1 MKLIHL
7 RNFRFHRI
15 EYTGGVILSKF
26 LTGKIV
32 QYGIVIFIML
42 TLNFLLP
49 RLMPGNPL
57 VFLAGEDVGFMSS
70 AEKEAILEKH
80 GLNDSLLQQYWTYIK
95 NTLTG
100 DFGYSY
106 QQKMPILELLKE
118 RIPWTLLLTGLSLVI
133 STILGVMFGAIAA
146 WKRGTKT
153 DVNLLTGFMF
163 LSAMP
168 SFWVGMIL
176 VSIFASQLGWLPVFG
191 AETAWANYTGWERV
205 KDIAAHLVLPLVTLV
220 LISVTNTFMVMR
232 YSMLN
237 VLGED
242 FIMMA
247 KAKGVKDKVI
257 KYKHA
262 MRNALLPVATVFM
275 LSIGFMLG
283 GATVIETVFAYPG
296 VGRLMF
302 ESVLSRDYPLIQATF
317 LIITFSVVIANFI
330 ADILYPLL
338 DPKVGRDNG

>member
-1 MKLIHL
+1 MGKFITSKLL
-7 RNFRFHRI
+7 
-15 EYTGGVILSKF
+15 
-26 LTGKIV
+26 
-32 QYGIVIFIML
+32 QYLIVIFLML

-70 AEKEAILEKH
+70 AEKEAILDKH
-80 GLNDSLLQQYWTYIK
+80 GLNDSIYKQYALYIK
-95 NTLTG
+95 NIFTG

-106 QQKMPILELLKE
+106 QQKRPISELLKE
-118 RIPWTLLLTGLSLVI
+118 RLPWTMILTGLGLVL
-133 STILGVMFGAIAA
+133 STIIGVVFGAISA
-146 WKRGTKT
+146 WRRGSRT
-153 DVNLLTGFMF
+153 DANLLTLFMF
-163 LSAMP
+163 LSSMP

-176 VSIFASQLGWLPVFG
+176 VSVFSAQLGWLPVFG
-191 AETAWANYTGWERV
+191 AESAWSNLTGMDRFIDIV
-205 KDIAAHLVLPLVTLV
+205 KHLILPLTTLI
-220 LISVTNTFMVMR
+220 LISVTSTFMIMR

-242 FIMMA
+242 YIMMA
-247 KAKGVKDKVI
+247 KAKGVKEKVI

-275 LSIGFMLG
+275 LSLGFTLG

-317 LIITFSVVIANFI
+317 LIITFSVVIANFL
-330 ADILYPLL
+330 ADLIYPLL
-338 DPKVGRDNG
+338 DPKVGSRNG

>member
-1 MKLIHL
+1 MEVKELGKFIAGKLL
-7 RNFRFHRI
+7 
-15 EYTGGVILSKF
+15 
-26 LTGKIV
+26 
-32 QYGIVIFIML
+32 QYLIVIFLML

-70 AEKEAILEKH
+70 AEKEAILDKY
-80 GLNDSLLQQYWTYIK
+80 GLNDSIIEQYGTYIK
-95 NTLTG
+95 NIFTG

-106 QQKMPILELLKE
+106 QQKRPISELLVE
-118 RIPWTLLLTGLSLVI
+118 RLPWTMLLTGLGLVL
-133 STILGVMFGAIAA
+133 STVIGVMFGAISA
-146 WKRGTKT
+146 WKRGTRT
-153 DVNLLTGFMF
+153 DANLLTVFMF

-176 VSIFASQLGWLPVFG
+176 VSIFSAQLGWLPVFG
-191 AETAWANYTGWERV
+191 AESAWSNFSGMERLI
-205 KDIAAHLVLPLVTLV
+205 DIGKHLVLPLATLI
-220 LISVTNTFMVMR
+220 LISVTSTFMIMR

-242 FIMMA
+242 YIMMA
-247 KAKGVKDKVI
+247 KAKGVKEKAI

-275 LSIGFMLG
+275 LSLGFTLG

-317 LIITFSVVIANFI
+317 LIITFSVVIANFL
-330 ADILYPLL
+330 ADLIYPLI
-338 DPKVGRDNG
+338 DPKVGSGNG

>member
-1 MKLIHL
+1 MGKFISGKVLQ
-7 RNFRFHRI
+7 
-15 EYTGGVILSKF
+15 YTIVIL
-26 LTGKIV
+26 L
-32 QYGIVIFIML
+32 ML

-57 VFLAGEDVGFMSS
+57 VYLAGEDVGFMSS

-80 GLNDSLLQQYWTYIK
+80 GLNDSIGEQYITYIK
-95 NTLTG
+95 NIFTG
-100 DFGYSY
+100 DFGFSY
-106 QQKMPILELLKE
+106 QQKRPISELLME
-118 RIPWTLLLTGLSLVI
+118 RLPWTLLLTGLGLVL
-133 STILGVMFGAIAA
+133 STIIGVLFGTISA
-146 WKRGTKT
+146 WRRGTKT
-153 DVNLLTGFMF
+153 DANLLTMFMF

-168 SFWVGMIL
+168 SFWTGMIL
-176 VSIFASQLGWLPVFG
+176 VSIFAAQLGWFPVFG
-191 AETAWANYTGWERV
+191 AESAWSNFTGIDRFVDIV
-205 KDIAAHLVLPLVTLV
+205 KHLVLPLTTLV
-220 LISVTNTFMVMR
+220 LISVTSTYMTMR

-242 FIMMA
+242 YIMMA
-247 KAKGVKDKVI
+247 KAKGVKEKVV

-275 LSIGFMLG
+275 LSLGFTLG

-317 LIITFSVVIANFI
+317 LIITFSVVIANLL
-330 ADILYPLL
+330 ADLIYPLL
-338 DPKVGRDNG
+338 DPKVGRNNG

>member
-1 MKLIHL
+1 MGKFIANKLL
-7 RNFRFHRI
+7 
-15 EYTGGVILSKF
+15 
-26 LTGKIV
+26 
-32 QYGIVIFIML
+32 QYLIVIFLML
-42 TLNFLLP
+42 SLNFLLP

-70 AEKEAILEKH
+70 EEKEAILDKH
-80 GLNDSLLQQYWTYIK
+80 GLNDSILEQYGTYIK
-95 NTLTG
+95 NIFTG

-106 QQKMPILELLKE
+106 QQKRPISELLME
-118 RIPWTLLLTGLSLVI
+118 RLPWTMLLTGLGLVL
-133 STILGVMFGAIAA
+133 STIIGVMFGAISA
-146 WKRGTKT
+146 WRRGSRT
-153 DVNLLTGFMF
+153 DANLLTIFMF

-191 AETAWANYTGWERV
+191 AESAWSNLSGIERLI
-205 KDIAAHLVLPLVTLV
+205 DIGKHLILPLATLI
-220 LISVTNTFMVMR
+220 LISVTSTFMIMR

-237 VLGED
+237 VIGED
-242 FIMMA
+242 YIMMA
-247 KAKGVKDKVI
+247 KAKGVKEKVI

-275 LSIGFMLG
+275 LSLGFTLG

-317 LIITFSVVIANFI
+317 LIITFSVVIANFL
-330 ADILYPLL
+330 ADLIYPLI
-338 DPKVGRDNG
+338 DPKVGSGNG

>member
-1 MKLIHL
+1 MEVKVL
-7 RNFRFHRI
+7 
-15 EYTGGVILSKF
+15 GKF
-26 LTGKIV
+26 ITGKLL
-32 QYGIVIFIML
+32 QYFIVIFLML

-70 AEKEAILEKH
+70 AEKDAILDKY
-80 GLNDSLLQQYWTYIK
+80 GLNDSILEQYGTYIK
-95 NTLTG
+95 NIFTG

-106 QQKMPILELLKE
+106 QQKRPISELLME
-118 RIPWTLLLTGLSLVI
+118 RLPWTMLLTGLGLVL
-133 STILGVMFGAIAA
+133 STVIGVMFGAISA
-146 WKRGTKT
+146 WRRGTNT
-153 DVNLLTGFMF
+153 DANLLTVFMF

-176 VSIFASQLGWLPVFG
+176 VSIFSAQLGWLPVFG
-191 AETAWANYTGWERV
+191 AESAWSNYTGMDRFF
-205 KDIAAHLVLPLVTLV
+205 DIGKHLILPLATLI
-220 LISVTNTFMVMR
+220 LISVTSTFMIMR

-242 FIMMA
+242 YIMMA
-247 KAKGVKDKVI
+247 KAKGVKEKVI

-275 LSIGFMLG
+275 LSLGFTLG

-317 LIITFSVVIANFI
+317 LIITFSVVIANFL
-330 ADILYPLL
+330 ADLIYPLL
-338 DPKVGRDNG
+338 DPKVGSRNG

>member
-1 MKLIHL
+1 MLGKFIAGKLL
-7 RNFRFHRI
+7 
-15 EYTGGVILSKF
+15 
-26 LTGKIV
+26 
-32 QYGIVIFIML
+32 QYFIVIFLML

-70 AEKEAILEKH
+70 AEKDAILDKY
-80 GLNDSLLQQYWTYIK
+80 GLNDSIFEQYGAYIK
-95 NTLTG
+95 NIFTG

-106 QQKMPILELLKE
+106 QQKRPISELLME
-118 RIPWTLLLTGLSLVI
+118 RLPWTMLLTGLGLVL
-133 STILGVMFGAIAA
+133 STVIGVMFGAISA
-146 WKRGTKT
+146 WRRGTRT
-153 DVNLLTGFMF
+153 DANLLTVFMF

-176 VSIFASQLGWLPVFG
+176 VSIFSAQLGWLPVFG
-191 AETAWANYTGWERV
+191 AESAWSNYTGMDRLI
-205 KDIAAHLVLPLVTLV
+205 DIGKHLILPLATLI
-220 LISVTNTFMVMR
+220 LISVTSTFMIMR

-242 FIMMA
+242 YIMMA
-247 KAKGVKDKVI
+247 KAKGVKEKVI

-275 LSIGFMLG
+275 LSLGFTLG

-317 LIITFSVVIANFI
+317 LIITFSVVIANFL
-330 ADILYPLL
+330 ADLIYPLL
-338 DPKVGRDNG
+338 DPKVGSRNG

>member
-1 MKLIHL
+1 VEVKALGKFVGGKLL
-7 RNFRFHRI
+7 
-15 EYTGGVILSKF
+15 
-26 LTGKIV
+26 
-32 QYGIVIFIML
+32 QYLIVIILML

-70 AEKEAILEKH
+70 AEKEAILDKH
-80 GLNDSLLQQYWTYIK
+80 GLNDSIGQQYLTYIK
-95 NTLTG
+95 NTITG

-106 QQKMPILELLKE
+106 QQKRPISELLME
-118 RIPWTLLLTGLSLVI
+118 RLPWTLLLTGLGLLL
-133 STILGVMFGAIAA
+133 STIIGVMFGAISA
-146 WKRGTKT
+146 WKRGTRT
-153 DVNLLTGFMF
+153 DANLLTLFMF

-191 AETAWANYTGWERV
+191 AEKAWSNFTGFERLL
-205 KDIAAHLVLPLVTLV
+205 DIGKHLILPLSTLI
-220 LISVTNTFMVMR
+220 LISVTSTFMIMR

-242 FIMMA
+242 YIMMA
-247 KAKGVKDKVI
+247 KAKGVREKVI

-275 LSIGFMLG
+275 LSLGFTLG

-317 LIITFSVVIANFI
+317 LIITFSVVIANFL
-330 ADILYPLL
+330 ADLIYPLL
-338 DPKVGRDNG
+338 DPKVGSKNG

>member
-1 MKLIHL
+1 VA
-7 RNFRFHRI
+7 
-15 EYTGGVILSKF
+15 GKF
-26 LTGKIV
+26 L
-32 QYGIVIFIML
+32 QYLIVIFLML

-57 VFLAGEDVGFMSS
+57 VYLAGEDVGFMTS
-70 AEKEAILEKH
+70 AEKEAILEKN
-80 GLNDSLLQQYWTYIK
+80 GLNDSLIKQYGTYIK
-95 NTLTG
+95 NIFTG
-100 DFGYSY
+100 DFGFSY
-106 QQKMPILELLKE
+106 QQKRPILDLLKE
-118 RIPWTLLLTGLSLVI
+118 RLPWTLLLTGLGLVLSTVIGVLFGTI
-133 STILGVMFGAIAA
+133 SA
-146 WKRGTKT
+146 WRRGTKT
-153 DVNLLTGFMF
+153 DANLLTMFMF

-176 VSIFASQLGWLPVFG
+176 VSIFSAQLGLLPVFG
-191 AETAWANYTGWERV
+191 AESAWSNLKGMERFLDIV
-205 KDIAAHLVLPLVTLV
+205 KHLVLPLTTLV
-220 LISVTNTFMVMR
+220 LISVTSTFMIMR

-242 FIMMA
+242 YIMMA
-247 KAKGVKDKVI
+247 KAKGVKEKVI

-275 LSIGFMLG
+275 LSLGFTLG

-317 LIITFSVVIANFI
+317 LIITFGVVIANFL
-330 ADILYPLL
+330 ADLIYPWL
-338 DPKVGRDNG
+338 DPKVGKNHG

>member
-1 MKLIHL
+1 
-7 RNFRFHRI
+7 
-15 EYTGGVILSKF
+15 
-26 LTGKIV
+26 
-32 QYGIVIFIML
+32 ML

-70 AEKEAILEKH
+70 AEKEAILDKH
-80 GLNDSLLQQYWTYIK
+80 GLNDSLLEQYGTYIK
-95 NTLTG
+95 NILTG

-106 QQKMPILELLKE
+106 QQKRQISELLME
-118 RIPWTLLLTGLSLVI
+118 RLPWTMLLTGLGLVI
-133 STILGVMFGAIAA
+133 STIIGVMFGAISA
-146 WKRGTKT
+146 WRRGTKT
-153 DVNLLTGFMF
+153 DANLLTVFMF

-176 VSIFASQLGWLPVFG
+176 VSVFASQLGWLPVFG
-191 AETAWANYTGWERV
+191 AESAWSNLSGIDRLI
-205 KDIAAHLVLPLVTLV
+205 DIGEHLILPLTTLI
-220 LISVTNTFMVMR
+220 LISVTSTFMIMR

-242 FIMMA
+242 YIMMA

-275 LSIGFMLG
+275 LSLGFTLG

-317 LIITFSVVIANFI
+317 LIITFSVVIANFL
-330 ADILYPLL
+330 ADLIYPLL
-338 DPKVGRDNG
+338 DPKVGSGNG

>member
-1 MKLIHL
+1 MGKFITGKVLQ
-7 RNFRFHRI
+7 
-15 EYTGGVILSKF
+15 YTIVIL
-26 LTGKIV
+26 L
-32 QYGIVIFIML
+32 ML

-57 VFLAGEDVGFMSS
+57 VYLAGEDVGFMSS

-80 GLNDSLLQQYWTYIK
+80 GLNDSIGEQYITYIK
-95 NTLTG
+95 NIFTG
-100 DFGYSY
+100 DFGFSY
-106 QQKMPILELLKE
+106 QQKRPISDLLME
-118 RIPWTLLLTGLSLVI
+118 RLPWTLLLTGLGLVF
-133 STILGVMFGAIAA
+133 STIIGVLFGTISA
-146 WKRGTKT
+146 WRRGTKT
-153 DVNLLTGFMF
+153 DANLLTMFMF

-168 SFWVGMIL
+168 SFWTGMIL
-176 VSIFASQLGWLPVFG
+176 VSIFAAQLGWFPVFG
-191 AETAWANYTGWERV
+191 AENAWSNLTGMERLVDIV
-205 KDIAAHLVLPLVTLV
+205 KHLVLPLTTLV
-220 LISVTNTFMVMR
+220 LISVTSTYMTMR

-242 FIMMA
+242 YIMMA
-247 KAKGVKDKVI
+247 KAKGVKEKVI

-275 LSIGFMLG
+275 LSLGFTLG

-317 LIITFSVVIANFI
+317 LIITFSVVIANLL
-330 ADILYPLL
+330 ADLIYPLL
-338 DPKVGRDNG
+338 DPNVGRNNG

>member
-1 MKLIHL
+1 M
-7 RNFRFHRI
+7 
-15 EYTGGVILSKF
+15 GKF
-26 LTGKIV
+26 ITGKLL
-32 QYGIVIFIML
+32 QYFIVIFLML

-70 AEKEAILEKH
+70 AEKDAILDKY
-80 GLNDSLLQQYWTYIK
+80 GLNDSILEQYGTYIK
-95 NTLTG
+95 NIFTG

-106 QQKMPILELLKE
+106 QQKRPISELLME
-118 RIPWTLLLTGLSLVI
+118 RLPWTMLLTGLGLVL
-133 STILGVMFGAIAA
+133 STVIGVMFGAISA
-146 WKRGTKT
+146 WRRGTNT
-153 DVNLLTGFMF
+153 DANLLTVFMF

-176 VSIFASQLGWLPVFG
+176 VSIFSAQLGWLPVFG
-191 AETAWANYTGWERV
+191 AESAWSNYTGMDRFI
-205 KDIAAHLVLPLVTLV
+205 DIGKHLILPLATLI
-220 LISVTNTFMVMR
+220 LISVTSTFMIMR

-242 FIMMA
+242 YIMMA
-247 KAKGVKDKVI
+247 KAKGVKEKVI

-275 LSIGFMLG
+275 LSLGFTLG

-317 LIITFSVVIANFI
+317 LIITFSVVIANFL
-330 ADILYPLL
+330 ADLIYPLL
-338 DPKVGRDNG
+338 DPKVGSRNG

>member
-1 MKLIHL
+1 
-7 RNFRFHRI
+7 
-15 EYTGGVILSKF
+15 
-26 LTGKIV
+26 
-32 QYGIVIFIML
+32 
-42 TLNFLLP
+42 
-49 RLMPGNPL
+49 MPGNPL

-70 AEKEAILEKH
+70 AEKEAILDKH
-80 GLNDSLLQQYWTYIK
+80 GLNDSILEQYATYTK
-95 NTLTG
+95 NILIG

-106 QQKMPILELLKE
+106 QQKRPISELLKE
-118 RIPWTLLLTGLSLVI
+118 RLPWTMLLTGLGLVL
-133 STILGVMFGAIAA
+133 STIVGVMFGAISA
-146 WKRGTKT
+146 WRRGTRT
-153 DVNLLTGFMF
+153 DAKLLTIFMF

-191 AETAWANYTGWERV
+191 SERAWSNLSGINRLI
-205 KDIAAHLVLPLVTLV
+205 DIGKHLILPLTTLV
-220 LISVTNTFMVMR
+220 LISVTSTFMIMR

-242 FIMMA
+242 YIMMA
-247 KAKGVKDKVI
+247 KAKGVKENVI

-275 LSIGFMLG
+275 LSLGFTLG

-317 LIITFSVVIANFI
+317 LIITFSVVIANFL
-330 ADILYPLL
+330 ADLIYPLL
-338 DPKVGRDNG
+338 DPKVGSSNG

>member
-1 MKLIHL
+1 MGKFIANKLL
-7 RNFRFHRI
+7 
-15 EYTGGVILSKF
+15 
-26 LTGKIV
+26 
-32 QYGIVIFIML
+32 QYLIVIFLML
-42 TLNFLLP
+42 SLNFLLP

-70 AEKEAILEKH
+70 AEKEAILDKH
-80 GLNDSLLQQYWTYIK
+80 GLNDSILEQYGTYIK
-95 NTLTG
+95 NIFTG

-106 QQKMPILELLKE
+106 QQKRPISELLME
-118 RIPWTLLLTGLSLVI
+118 RLPWTMLLTGLGLVL
-133 STILGVMFGAIAA
+133 STIIGVMFGAISA
-146 WKRGTKT
+146 WRRGSRT
-153 DVNLLTGFMF
+153 DANLLTIFMF

-191 AETAWANYTGWERV
+191 SESAWSNLSGIERLI
-205 KDIAAHLVLPLVTLV
+205 DIGKHLILPLATLI
-220 LISVTNTFMVMR
+220 LISVTSTFMIMR

-237 VLGED
+237 VIGED
-242 FIMMA
+242 YIMMA
-247 KAKGVKDKVI
+247 KAKGVKEKVI

-275 LSIGFMLG
+275 LSLGFTLG

-317 LIITFSVVIANFI
+317 LIITFSVVIANFL
-330 ADILYPLL
+330 ADLIYPLI
-338 DPKVGRDNG
+338 DPKVGSGNG

>member
-1 MKLIHL
+1 MGKFIANKLL
-7 RNFRFHRI
+7 
-15 EYTGGVILSKF
+15 
-26 LTGKIV
+26 
-32 QYGIVIFIML
+32 QYLIVIFLML

-80 GLNDSLLQQYWTYIK
+80 GLNDSIWQQYITYTKSI
-95 NTLTG
+95 LTG

-106 QQKMPILELLKE
+106 QQKRPISELLLE
-118 RIPWTLLLTGLSLVI
+118 RLPWTMLLTGLGLVL
-133 STILGVMFGAIAA
+133 STIIGVIFGAVSA

-153 DVNLLTGFMF
+153 DANLLTLFMF

-176 VSIFASQLGWLPVFG
+176 VSIFASQLGWLPAFG
-191 AETAWANYTGWERV
+191 AEKAWSNLTGIDRML
-205 KDIAAHLVLPLVTLV
+205 DIGKHLILPLTTLV
-220 LISVTNTFMVMR
+220 LISVTSTFMIMR

-242 FIMMA
+242 YIMMA
-247 KAKGVKDKVI
+247 KAKGVKEKVI

-275 LSIGFMLG
+275 LSLGFTLG

-317 LIITFSVVIANFI
+317 LIITFSVVIANFL
-330 ADILYPLL
+330 ADLIYPLL
-338 DPKVGRDNG
+338 DPKVGSNNG

>member
-1 MKLIHL
+1 MGK
-7 RNFRFHRI
+7 FVA
-15 EYTGGVILSKF
+15 GKF
-26 LTGKIV
+26 L
-32 QYGIVIFIML
+32 QYVIVIILMV

-49 RLMPGNPL
+49 RVMPGNPL

-80 GLNDSLLQQYWTYIK
+80 GLNDSIVQQYGTYLK
-95 NTLTG
+95 NIFTG
-100 DFGYSY
+100 DFGFSY
-106 QQKMPILELLKE
+106 QQKRPIIELLKE
-118 RIPWTLLLTGLSLVI
+118 RLPWTMLLSGLGLVL
-133 STILGVMFGAIAA
+133 STIIGVLFGTISA

-153 DVNLLTGFMF
+153 DVNLLTMFMF

-176 VSIFASQLGWLPVFG
+176 VSVFSVQLGWLPVFG
-191 AETAWANYTGWERV
+191 AESAWSNLKGMDRFIDIV
-205 KDIAAHLVLPLVTLV
+205 KHLILPLTTLV
-220 LISVTNTFMVMR
+220 LISVTSTFMIMR

-242 FIMMA
+242 YIMIA
-247 KAKGVKDKVI
+247 KAKGVKEKVI
-257 KYKHA
+257 RYKHA

-275 LSIGFMLG
+275 LSLGFTLG

-317 LIITFSVVIANFI
+317 LIITFSVVIANFL
-330 ADILYPLL
+330 ADLIYPFL
-338 DPKVGRDNG
+338 DPKVGRHNG

>member
-1 MKLIHL
+1 M
-7 RNFRFHRI
+7 
-15 EYTGGVILSKF
+15 GKF
-26 LTGKIV
+26 IAGKFV
-32 QYGIVIFIML
+32 QYAIVIFLML

-70 AEKEAILEKH
+70 SEKEAILDEH
-80 GLNDSLLQQYWTYIK
+80 GLNDPILVQYGTYIK
-95 NTLTG
+95 NIATG
-100 DFGYSY
+100 NFGFSY
-106 QQKMPILELLKE
+106 QQKRPISDLLME
-118 RIPWTLLLTGLSLVI
+118 RLPWTLLLTGLGLII
-133 STILGVMFGAIAA
+133 STVIGVMFGAISA

-153 DVNLLTGFMF
+153 DANLLTVFMF

-176 VSIFASQLGWLPVFG
+176 VSIFSAQLGLFPVFG
-191 AETAWANYTGWERV
+191 AESAWSNLTGIDRFI
-205 KDIAAHLVLPLVTLV
+205 DIMKHLALPLTTLV
-220 LISVTNTFMVMR
+220 LISVTSTFMIMR
-232 YSMLN
+232 YSMLS

-242 FIMMA
+242 YIMMA
-247 KAKGVKDKVI
+247 KAKGVKEKVI

-275 LSIGFMLG
+275 LSLGFMLG

-317 LIITFSVVIANFI
+317 LIITFSVVLANLF
-330 ADILYPLL
+330 ADLIYPLL
-338 DPKVGRDNG
+338 DPKVGKNNG

>member
-1 MKLIHL
+1 VKELGKFIAGKLL
-7 RNFRFHRI
+7 
-15 EYTGGVILSKF
+15 
-26 LTGKIV
+26 
-32 QYGIVIFIML
+32 QYLIVIFLML

-70 AEKEAILEKH
+70 AEKEAILDKY
-80 GLNDSLLQQYWTYIK
+80 GLNDSILEQYGAYIK
-95 NTLTG
+95 NIFTG

-106 QQKMPILELLKE
+106 QQKRPISELLME
-118 RIPWTLLLTGLSLVI
+118 RLPWTMLLTGLGLVL
-133 STILGVMFGAIAA
+133 STVIGVMFGAISA
-146 WKRGTKT
+146 WRRGTRA
-153 DVNLLTGFMF
+153 DSNLLTVFMF

-176 VSIFASQLGWLPVFG
+176 VSIFSAQLGWLPVFG
-191 AETAWANYTGWERV
+191 AESTWSNYTGMDRLI
-205 KDIAAHLVLPLVTLV
+205 DIGKHLILPLATLI
-220 LISVTNTFMVMR
+220 LISVTSTFMIMR

-242 FIMMA
+242 YIMMA
-247 KAKGVKDKVI
+247 KAKGVKEKVI

-275 LSIGFMLG
+275 LSLGFTLG

-317 LIITFSVVIANFI
+317 LIITFSVVIANFL
-330 ADILYPLL
+330 ADLIYPLL
-338 DPKVGRDNG
+338 DPKVGSGNG

>member
-1 MKLIHL
+1 MLK
-7 RNFRFHRI
+7 F
-15 EYTGGVILSKF
+15 YGGKF
-26 LTGKIV
+26 L
-32 QYGIVIFIML
+32 QYLIVIVLML

-70 AEKEAILEKH
+70 EEKKEILDKH
-80 GLNDSLLQQYWTYIK
+80 GLNDSIPQQYFSYIK
-95 NTLTG
+95 NIVTG

-106 QQKMPILELLKE
+106 QQKRPIADLLKE
-118 RIPWTLLLTGLSLVI
+118 RMPWTLLLAGLGLVI
-133 STILGVMFGAIAA
+133 STIIGVMFGAISA
-146 WKRGTKT
+146 WRRGTSV
-153 DVNLLTGFMF
+153 DANLLTLFMF

-168 SFWVGMIL
+168 SFWIGMIL
-176 VSIFASQLGWLPVFG
+176 VSIFSAQLGLFPVFG
-191 AETAWANYTGWERV
+191 AESGWSNLTGMDRFF
-205 KDIAAHLVLPLVTLV
+205 DILRHLALPLTTLV
-220 LISVTNTFMVMR
+220 LISVTNTFMIMR

-242 FIMMA
+242 YIMMA
-247 KAKGVKDKVI
+247 KAKGVRDRVI

-275 LSIGFMLG
+275 LSLGFMLG

-302 ESVLSRDYPLIQATF
+302 ESVVSRDYPLIQATF
-317 LIITFSVVIANFI
+317 LIITFSVVIANLL

-338 DPKVGRDNG
+338 DPKVGGQREK

>member
-1 MKLIHL
+1 MVFYGNPFINQEVKLM
-7 RNFRFHRI
+7 
-15 EYTGGVILSKF
+15 TKF
-26 LTGKIV
+26 VAGKLF
-32 QYGIVIFIML
+32 QYIIVIMLML

-57 VFLAGEDVGFMSS
+57 VFLAGEDVGFMTS

-80 GLNDSLLQQYWTYIK
+80 GLNDSIIQQYGTYLK
-95 NTLTG
+95 NIFTG
-100 DFGYSY
+100 DFGFSY
-106 QQKMPILELLKE
+106 QQKRPIIELLKE
-118 RIPWTLLLTGLSLVI
+118 RLPWTMILTGLGLVI
-133 STILGVMFGAIAA
+133 STIIGVLFGAISA
-146 WKRGTKT
+146 WRRGTKT
-153 DVNLLTGFMF
+153 DANLLTMFMF

-176 VSIFASQLGWLPVFG
+176 VSVFAAQLGWLPVFG
-191 AETAWANYTGWERV
+191 AESAWSNFTGMKRFW
-205 KDIAAHLVLPLVTLV
+205 DIVSHLILPLTTLV
-220 LISVTNTFMVMR
+220 LISVTSTFMIMR

-242 FIMMA
+242 YIMMA

-275 LSIGFMLG
+275 LSLGFTLG

-317 LIITFSVVIANFI
+317 LIITFSVVIANFL
-330 ADILYPLL
+330 ADLIYPLL
-338 DPKVGRDNG
+338 DPKVGRHNG

>member
-1 MKLIHL
+1 MLK
-7 RNFRFHRI
+7 F
-15 EYTGGVILSKF
+15 YGGKF
-26 LTGKIV
+26 L
-32 QYGIVIFIML
+32 QYVIVIVLML

-57 VFLAGEDVGFMSS
+57 VFLAGEDVGFMTSE
-70 AEKEAILEKH
+70 EKNEILDKH
-80 GLNDSLLQQYWTYIK
+80 GLNDSIPQQYISYIK
-95 NTLTG
+95 NIVTG

-106 QQKMPILELLKE
+106 QQKRPIVDLLKE
-118 RIPWTLLLTGLSLVI
+118 RMPWTLLLAGLGLVI
-133 STILGVMFGAIAA
+133 STIIGVMFGALSA
-146 WKRGTKT
+146 WRRGTSI
-153 DVNLLTGFMF
+153 DANLLTMFMF

-168 SFWVGMIL
+168 SFWIGMIL
-176 VSIFASQLGWLPVFG
+176 VSIFSAQLGLFPVFG
-191 AETAWANYTGWERV
+191 AESGWSNLTGMDRLF
-205 KDIAAHLVLPLVTLV
+205 DILRHLALPLTTLV
-220 LISVTNTFMVMR
+220 LISVTNTFMIMR

-242 FIMMA
+242 YIMMA
-247 KAKGVKDKVI
+247 KAKGVRDRVI

-275 LSIGFMLG
+275 LSLGFMLG

-302 ESVLSRDYPLIQATF
+302 ESVVSRDYPLIQATF
-317 LIITFSVVIANFI
+317 LIITFSVVIANLL

-338 DPKVGRDNG
+338 DPKVGGQREK

>member
-1 MKLIHL
+1 MNELGKFMANKLL
-7 RNFRFHRI
+7 
-15 EYTGGVILSKF
+15 
-26 LTGKIV
+26 
-32 QYGIVIFIML
+32 QYLIVIFLML

-70 AEKEAILEKH
+70 AEKEAILDKH
-80 GLNDSLLQQYWTYIK
+80 GLNDSLLEQYGTYIK
-95 NTLTG
+95 NILTG

-106 QQKMPILELLKE
+106 QQKRQISELLME
-118 RIPWTLLLTGLSLVI
+118 RLPWTMLLTGLGLLI
-133 STILGVMFGAIAA
+133 STIIGVMFGAISA
-146 WKRGTKT
+146 WRRGTKT
-153 DVNLLTGFMF
+153 DANLLTVFMF

-176 VSIFASQLGWLPVFG
+176 VSVFASQLGWLPVFG
-191 AETAWANYTGWERV
+191 AESAWSNLSGIDRLI
-205 KDIAAHLVLPLVTLV
+205 DIGEHLILPLTTLI
-220 LISVTNTFMVMR
+220 LISVTSTFMIMR

-242 FIMMA
+242 YIMMA

-275 LSIGFMLG
+275 LSLGFTLG

-317 LIITFSVVIANFI
+317 LIITFSVVIANFL
-330 ADILYPLL
+330 ADLIYPLL
-338 DPKVGRDNG
+338 DPKVGSGNG

>member
-1 MKLIHL
+1 
-7 RNFRFHRI
+7 
-15 EYTGGVILSKF
+15 
-26 LTGKIV
+26 
-32 QYGIVIFIML
+32 ML

-80 GLNDSLLQQYWTYIK
+80 GLNDSIVEQYGTYLK
-95 NTLTG
+95 NIFTG
-100 DFGYSY
+100 DFGFSY
-106 QQKMPILELLKE
+106 QQKRPIIELLKE
-118 RIPWTLLLTGLSLVI
+118 RLPWTMLLTGLGLVL
-133 STILGVMFGAIAA
+133 STIIGVLFGTISA

-153 DVNLLTGFMF
+153 DANLLTIFMF

-176 VSIFASQLGWLPVFG
+176 VSVFAAQLGWLPVFG
-191 AETAWANYTGWERV
+191 AESAWSNLKGMDRFIDIV
-205 KDIAAHLVLPLVTLV
+205 KHLILPLTTLV
-220 LISVTNTFMVMR
+220 LISVTSTFMIMR

-242 FIMMA
+242 YIMMA
-247 KAKGVKDKVI
+247 KAKGVKEKVI

-275 LSIGFMLG
+275 LSLGFTLG

-317 LIITFSVVIANFI
+317 LIITFSVVIANFL
-330 ADILYPLL
+330 ADLIYPLL
-338 DPKVGRDNG
+338 DPKVGRHNG

>member
-1 MKLIHL
+1 VGKFLA
-7 RNFRFHRI
+7 
-15 EYTGGVILSKF
+15 SKF
-26 LTGKIV
+26 L
-32 QYGIVIFIML
+32 QYVIVIFLML

-70 AEKEAILEKH
+70 TEKEAILEKH
-80 GLNDSLLQQYWTYIK
+80 GLNQSIWQQYGTYIK
-95 NTLTG
+95 NILTG

-106 QQKMPILELLKE
+106 QQKRPITELLIE
-118 RIPWTLLLTGLSLVI
+118 RLPWTLLLTGLGLVI
-133 STILGVMFGAIAA
+133 STVIGVLFGTISA

-153 DVNLLTGFMF
+153 DANLLTMFMF

-176 VSIFASQLGWLPVFG
+176 VSIFAAQLGWFPVFG
-191 AETAWANYTGWERV
+191 AEAAWSNLKGMDRFIDIV
-205 KDIAAHLVLPLVTLV
+205 KHLVLPLSTLV
-220 LISVTNTFMVMR
+220 LISVTSTFMIMR

-242 FIMMA
+242 YIMMA

-275 LSIGFMLG
+275 LSLGFTLG

-317 LIITFSVVIANFI
+317 LIITFSVVIANFL
-330 ADILYPLL
+330 ADLLYPLL
-338 DPKVGRDNG
+338 DPKVGKHNG

>member
-1 MKLIHL
+1 MKAL
-7 RNFRFHRI
+7 
-15 EYTGGVILSKF
+15 GKF
-26 LTGKIV
+26 IANKLL
-32 QYGIVIFIML
+32 QYLIVIFLML

-70 AEKEAILEKH
+70 TEKEAILEKH
-80 GLNDSLLQQYWTYIK
+80 GLNDSIWQQYITYTK
-95 NTLTG
+95 SVLTG

-106 QQKMPILELLKE
+106 QQKRPISELLLE
-118 RIPWTLLLTGLSLVI
+118 RLPWTMLLTGLGLVL
-133 STILGVMFGAIAA
+133 STIIGVIFGAVSA

-153 DVNLLTGFMF
+153 DANLLTLFMF

-191 AETAWANYTGWERV
+191 AEKAWSNLTGIDRML
-205 KDIAAHLVLPLVTLV
+205 DIGKHLILPLTTLV
-220 LISVTNTFMVMR
+220 LISVTSTFMIMR

-242 FIMMA
+242 YIMMA
-247 KAKGVKDKVI
+247 KAKGVKEKVI

-275 LSIGFMLG
+275 LSLGFTLG

-317 LIITFSVVIANFI
+317 LIITFSVVIANFL
-330 ADILYPLL
+330 ADLIYPLL
-338 DPKVGRDNG
+338 DPKVGSNNG

>member
-1 MKLIHL
+1 MGKFIA
-7 RNFRFHRI
+7 
-15 EYTGGVILSKF
+15 GKF
-26 LTGKIV
+26 L
-32 QYGIVIFIML
+32 QYLIVIFLML

-70 AEKEAILEKH
+70 AEKEAILDKY
-80 GLNDSLLQQYWTYIK
+80 GLNDSIIEQYGAYIK
-95 NTLTG
+95 DIFTG

-106 QQKMPILELLKE
+106 QQKRPISELLME
-118 RIPWTLLLTGLSLVI
+118 RLPWTMLLTGLGLVL
-133 STILGVMFGAIAA
+133 STIIGVMFGAISA
-146 WKRGTKT
+146 WRRGTKT
-153 DVNLLTGFMF
+153 DANLLTVFMF

-176 VSIFASQLGWLPVFG
+176 VSIFSAQLGWLPVFG
-191 AETAWANYTGWERV
+191 AESAWSNYSGIDRII
-205 KDIAAHLVLPLVTLV
+205 DIGKHLILPLATLI
-220 LISVTNTFMVMR
+220 LISVTSTFMIMR

-242 FIMMA
+242 YIMMA
-247 KAKGVKDKVI
+247 KAKGVKEKVI

-275 LSIGFMLG
+275 LSLGFTLG

-317 LIITFSVVIANFI
+317 LIITFSVVIANFL
-330 ADILYPLL
+330 ADLIYPLL
-338 DPKVGRDNG
+338 DPKVGSRNG

>member
-1 MKLIHL
+1 MGKFIANKLL
-7 RNFRFHRI
+7 
-15 EYTGGVILSKF
+15 
-26 LTGKIV
+26 
-32 QYGIVIFIML
+32 QYLIVIFLML

-70 AEKEAILEKH
+70 AEKEAILDKH
-80 GLNDSLLQQYWTYIK
+80 GLNDSILEQYATYIK
-95 NTLTG
+95 NIFTG

-106 QQKMPILELLKE
+106 QQKRPISELLKE
-118 RIPWTLLLTGLSLVI
+118 RLPWTMLLTGLGLLL
-133 STILGVMFGAIAA
+133 STIVGVMFGAISA
-146 WKRGTKT
+146 WRRGTRT
-153 DVNLLTGFMF
+153 DANLLTIFMF

-191 AETAWANYTGWERV
+191 SERAWSNLSGIDRLI
-205 KDIAAHLVLPLVTLV
+205 DIGKHLILPLTTLI
-220 LISVTNTFMVMR
+220 LISVTSTFMIMR

-242 FIMMA
+242 YIMMA
-247 KAKGVKDKVI
+247 KAKGVKENVI

-275 LSIGFMLG
+275 LSLGFTLG

-317 LIITFSVVIANFI
+317 LIITFSVVIANFL
-330 ADILYPLL
+330 ADLIYPLL
-338 DPKVGRDNG
+338 DPKVGSSNG

>member
-1 MKLIHL
+1 MLK
-7 RNFRFHRI
+7 F
-15 EYTGGVILSKF
+15 YGGKF
-26 LTGKIV
+26 L
-32 QYGIVIFIML
+32 QYVIVIVLML

-57 VFLAGEDVGFMSS
+57 VFLAGEDVGFMTSE
-70 AEKEAILEKH
+70 EKNEILDKH
-80 GLNDSLLQQYWTYIK
+80 GLNDSIPQQYISYVK
-95 NTLTG
+95 NILTG

-106 QQKMPILELLKE
+106 QQKRPIVDLLKE
-118 RIPWTLLLTGLSLVI
+118 RMPWTLLLAGLGLVI
-133 STILGVMFGAIAA
+133 STIIGVMFGALSA
-146 WKRGTKT
+146 WRRGTSI
-153 DVNLLTGFMF
+153 DANLLTMFMF

-168 SFWVGMIL
+168 SFWIGMIL
-176 VSIFASQLGWLPVFG
+176 VSIFSAQLGLFPVFG
-191 AETAWANYTGWERV
+191 AESGWSNLTGMDRLF
-205 KDIAAHLVLPLVTLV
+205 DILRHLALPLTTLV
-220 LISVTNTFMVMR
+220 LISVTNTFMIMR

-242 FIMMA
+242 YIMMA
-247 KAKGVKDKVI
+247 KAKGVRDRVI

-275 LSIGFMLG
+275 LSLGFMLG

-302 ESVLSRDYPLIQATF
+302 ESVVSRDYPLIQATF
-317 LIITFSVVIANFI
+317 LIITFSVVIANLL

-338 DPKVGRDNG
+338 DPKVGGQREK

>member
-1 MKLIHL
+1 
-7 RNFRFHRI
+7 
-15 EYTGGVILSKF
+15 
-26 LTGKIV
+26 
-32 QYGIVIFIML
+32 ML

-70 AEKEAILEKH
+70 AEKEAILDKH
-80 GLNDSLLQQYWTYIK
+80 GLNDSLLEQYGTYIK
-95 NTLTG
+95 NILTG

-106 QQKMPILELLKE
+106 QQKRQISELLME
-118 RIPWTLLLTGLSLVI
+118 RLPWTMLLTGLGLLI
-133 STILGVMFGAIAA
+133 STIIGVMFGAISA
-146 WKRGTKT
+146 WRRGTKT
-153 DVNLLTGFMF
+153 DANLLTVFMF

-176 VSIFASQLGWLPVFG
+176 VSVFASQLGWLPVFG
-191 AETAWANYTGWERV
+191 AESAWSNLSGIDRLI
-205 KDIAAHLVLPLVTLV
+205 DIGEHLILPLTTLI
-220 LISVTNTFMVMR
+220 LISVTSTFMIMR

-242 FIMMA
+242 YIMMA

-275 LSIGFMLG
+275 LSLGFTLG

-317 LIITFSVVIANFI
+317 LIITFSVVIANFL
-330 ADILYPLL
+330 ADLIYPLL
-338 DPKVGRDNG
+338 DPKVGSGNG

>member
-1 MKLIHL
+1 MGKFIANKLLQYLI
-7 RNFRFHRI
+7 
-15 EYTGGVILSKF
+15 VIL
-26 LTGKIV
+26 L
-32 QYGIVIFIML
+32 ML

-70 AEKEAILEKH
+70 AEKEAILDKH
-80 GLNDSLLQQYWTYIK
+80 GLNDSLLEQYGTYIK
-95 NTLTG
+95 NILTG

-106 QQKMPILELLKE
+106 QQKRQISELLME
-118 RIPWTLLLTGLSLVI
+118 RLPWTMLLTGLGLVI
-133 STILGVMFGAIAA
+133 STIIGVMFGAISA
-146 WKRGTKT
+146 WRRGTKT
-153 DVNLLTGFMF
+153 DANLLTVFMF

-176 VSIFASQLGWLPVFG
+176 VSVFASQLGWLPVFG
-191 AETAWANYTGWERV
+191 AESAWSNLSGIDRLI
-205 KDIAAHLVLPLVTLV
+205 DIGEHLILPLTTLI
-220 LISVTNTFMVMR
+220 LISVTSTFMIMR

-242 FIMMA
+242 YIMMA

-275 LSIGFMLG
+275 LSLGFTLG

-317 LIITFSVVIANFI
+317 LIITFSVVIANFL
-330 ADILYPLL
+330 ADLIYPLL
-338 DPKVGRDNG
+338 DPKVGSGNG

>member
-1 MKLIHL
+1 LGK
-7 RNFRFHRI
+7 FVA
-15 EYTGGVILSKF
+15 GKF
-26 LTGKIV
+26 L
-32 QYGIVIFIML
+32 QYVLVIMLML

-80 GLNDSLLQQYWTYIK
+80 GLNDSIVEQYGTYLK
-95 NTLTG
+95 NIFTG
-100 DFGYSY
+100 DFGFSY
-106 QQKMPILELLKE
+106 QQKRPIIELLKE
-118 RIPWTLLLTGLSLVI
+118 RLPWTMLLTGLGLVL
-133 STILGVMFGAIAA
+133 STIIGVLFGTISA

-153 DVNLLTGFMF
+153 DANLLTIFMF

-176 VSIFASQLGWLPVFG
+176 VSVFAAQLGWLPVFG
-191 AETAWANYTGWERV
+191 AESAWSNLKGMDRFIDIV
-205 KDIAAHLVLPLVTLV
+205 KHLILPLTTLV
-220 LISVTNTFMVMR
+220 LISVTSTFMIMR

-242 FIMMA
+242 YIMMA
-247 KAKGVKDKVI
+247 KAKGVKEKVI

-275 LSIGFMLG
+275 LSLGFTLG

-317 LIITFSVVIANFI
+317 LIITFSVVIANFL
-330 ADILYPLL
+330 ADLIYPLL
-338 DPKVGRDNG
+338 DPKVGRHNG

>member
-1 MKLIHL
+1 MGKFIANKLL
-7 RNFRFHRI
+7 
-15 EYTGGVILSKF
+15 
-26 LTGKIV
+26 
-32 QYGIVIFIML
+32 QYLIVIFLML

-80 GLNDSLLQQYWTYIK
+80 GLNDSILQQYITYTKSI
-95 NTLTG
+95 LTG

-106 QQKMPILELLKE
+106 QQKRPISELLLE
-118 RIPWTLLLTGLSLVI
+118 RLPWTMLLTGLGLVL
-133 STILGVMFGAIAA
+133 STIIGVIFGAVSA

-153 DVNLLTGFMF
+153 DANLLTLFMF

-191 AETAWANYTGWERV
+191 AEKAWSNLTGIDRML
-205 KDIAAHLVLPLVTLV
+205 DIGKHLILPLTTLV
-220 LISVTNTFMVMR
+220 LISVTSTYMIMR

-242 FIMMA
+242 YIMMA
-247 KAKGVKDKVI
+247 KAKGVKEKVI

-275 LSIGFMLG
+275 LSLGFTLG

-317 LIITFSVVIANFI
+317 LIITFSVVIANFL
-330 ADILYPLL
+330 ADLIYPLL
-338 DPKVGRDNG
+338 DPKVGSNNG